1 MPVNIIAF
9 KDEYTKDF
17 SELNFAWLDKYFY
30 IEDYDREVLT
40 KPQEYI
46 IGKGGY
52 IFLAQLNN
60 EIIGTVALI
69 NRGEKEGFELSKMA
83 VSEEHQGKKIGQQ
96 LMDFCINFAK
106 EKGATRI
113 YLDSNTKLPPALNLY
128 RKVGFK
134 EIPVPKDTPYER
146 CNIRMEMYL

>member
-1 MPVNIIAF
+1 MSVNIIAF
-9 KDEYTKDF
+9 KDTYTKDF
-17 SELNFAWLDKYFY
+17 AELNFAWLDKYFY

-52 IFLAQLNN
+52 IFLAQLNK

-96 LMDFCINFAK
+96 LMDFCISFAK
-106 EKGATRI
+106 ENGATRI

-128 RKVGFK
+128 RKVGFN

-146 CNIRMEMYL
+146 CNIRMEMFL

>member
-1 MPVNIIAF
+1 MG
-9 KDEYTKDF
+9 
-17 SELNFAWLDKYFY
+17 
-30 IEDYDREVLT
+30 LT

-52 IFLAQLNN
+52 IFLAQLNK

-134 EIPVPKDTPYER
+134 EIPVPKDT
-146 CNIRMEMYL
+146 